1 MQPTKKSAPWV
12 AVCGSGKQ
20 AGYLRLSYHL
30 LSGLT
35 EYNCLHIN
43 TDESGKRL
51 DKERSKAPF
60 FWKHCLKRKQRVQ
73 FLNNEAPLK
82 SAKPV
87 KPNIAHANHN
97 QTHLNSK

>member
-51 DKERSKAPF
+51 DKERSKALF
-60 FWKHCLKRKQRVQ
+60 FL
-73 FLNNEAPLK
+73 EALLEK
-82 SAKPV
+82 KTTCS
-87 KPNIAHANHN
+87 I
-97 QTHLNSK
+97 SK